1 MSNELANLAGALAN
15 SDLFK
20 GLLQE
25 NDKLAGGGGDY
36 KRISIKG
43 SKFRMMVGG
52 EQISVNKEDN
62 IDIVV
67 IDAAPIARTYYDGSY
82 DPKNTT
88 PPICWSADTKV
99 PSPDVDIEDRQSDKC
114 STCPQSIKG
123 SGQGDSRA
131 CRFSQRLAIVLADDL
146 ETVYQ
151 MQLPATS
158 IFGGAENGQ
167 LPMQAYARFLS
178 ANKAPAIAVV
188 TNMYFDTEAET
199 PKLFF
204 KATGPLT
211 ETQLNTVVEVRGT
224 DAVKLALE
232 MTVSQTD
239 KVEKTEAK
247 SKPEIDEEDAPK
259 PKTRTRK
266 PATKPKVVEQEEE
279 QEEDVEEP
287 VKAEKKKSPNAKVD
301 EDLSSII
308 DDWDDE

>member
-1 MSNELANLAGALAN
+1 
-15 SDLFK
+15 
-20 GLLQE
+20 
-25 NDKLAGGGGDY
+25 
-36 KRISIKG
+36 
-43 SKFRMMVGG
+43 
-52 EQISVNKEDN
+52 
-62 IDIVV
+62 
-67 IDAAPIARTYYDGSY
+67 
-82 DPKNTT
+82 
-88 PPICWSADTKV
+88 
-99 PSPDVDIEDRQSDKC
+99 
-114 STCPQSIKG
+114 
-123 SGQGDSRA
+123 
-131 CRFSQRLAIVLADDL
+131 
-146 ETVYQ
+146 